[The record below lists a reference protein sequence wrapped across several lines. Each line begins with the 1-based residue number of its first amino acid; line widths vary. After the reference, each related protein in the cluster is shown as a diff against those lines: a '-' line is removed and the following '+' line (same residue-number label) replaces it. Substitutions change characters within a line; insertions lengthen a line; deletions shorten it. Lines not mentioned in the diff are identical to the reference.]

1 MNSYHLQRGEQA
13 KISFLME
20 EVLPSLSLAN
30 FLVQSPALL
39 FIANHELHILVA
51 SHALELLLG
60 CKLAGRQ
67 LLDLVPEAAR
77 AEASKSC
84 AAAIAGEA
92 RTEVCLSMH
101 AEGGKTVALKGV
113 LQSGQGESATAIF
126 GTLWPA
132 PSVPEVKP
140 APAAVLSAASTYL
153 EVISEHLPIVLT
165 AIDPAGTF
173 IYHEG
178 KALAAVGL
186 KPRQFLGLN
195 IFTLYPAETLTYVRS
210 ALKGE
215 ATHSISEAH
224 GTSWENWF
232 LPVRSE
238 DGEIVAAVGCSI
250 DISENV
256 RKEKELKERLD
267 TIQEQQ
273 HIIQSLSTPI
283 LQIWDQVLT
292 LPLFGHVD
300 STRASALMESLLHE
314 VVRTRTRFAILDLT
328 GVDVIDTATA
338 GHLMSLIRALKL
350 LGTEGIITGIKASIA
365 QTVVSLGSDLS
376 GITTLSTLQAGLQ
389 YCIEQLRA
397 PSRSMT
403 AASPRR

>member
-1 MNSYHLQRGEQA
+1 MGRSIAVPFLGQFSGPKAPHSSSIRKPRAAHSGCQPCSGVAAWLQ
-13 KISFLME
+13 
-20 EVLPSLSLAN
+20 
-30 FLVQSPALL
+30 
-39 FIANHELHILVA
+39 
-51 SHALELLLG
+51 
-60 CKLAGRQ
+60 AGGATAV
-67 LLDLVPEAAR
+67 DLVPEAAR

-113 LQSGQGESATAIF
+113 LQPGQGESATAIL

-132 PSVPEVKP
+132 PSAPEVKP

-210 ALKGE
+210 ALNGE

-224 GTSWENWF
+224 GTTWENWF

-273 HIIQSLSTPI
+273 HIIQSLFLI

-292 LPLFGHVD
+292 LPLFGHVH

-338 GHLMSLIRALKL
+338 GHLMSLIRALNPAR
-350 LGTEGIITGIKASIA
+350 KASLPA
-365 QTVVSLGSDLS
+365 SRQASRRPWLAW
-376 GITTLSTLQAGLQ
+376 ST
-389 YCIEQLRA
+389 
-397 PSRSMT
+397 
-403 AASPRR
+403 

>member
-1 MNSYHLQRGEQA
+1 
-13 KISFLME
+13 
-20 EVLPSLSLAN
+20 
-30 FLVQSPALL
+30 
-39 FIANHELHILVA
+39 
-51 SHALELLLG
+51 
-60 CKLAGRQ
+60 
-67 LLDLVPEAAR
+67 
-77 AEASKSC
+77 
-84 AAAIAGEA
+84 
-92 RTEVCLSMH
+92 
-101 AEGGKTVALKGV
+101 
-113 LQSGQGESATAIF
+113 
-126 GTLWPA
+126 
-132 PSVPEVKP
+132 
-140 APAAVLSAASTYL
+140 
-153 EVISEHLPIVLT
+153 
-165 AIDPAGTF
+165 
-173 IYHEG
+173 
-178 KALAAVGL
+178 
-186 KPRQFLGLN
+186 
-195 IFTLYPAETLTYVRS
+195 
-210 ALKGE
+210 
-215 ATHSISEAH
+215 
-224 GTSWENWF
+224 
-232 LPVRSE
+232 VRSE